1 MTAQQ
6 SEIPGQLSTLE
17 LDANVRQE
25 VQRRAMQLCL
35 RAEPHTG
42 QSPCPSHLSEAN
54 RQLFGPI
61 V

>member
-1 MTAQQ
+1 MTAQT
-6 SEIPGQLSTLE
+6 ELPGQVSTLD
-17 LDANVRQE
+17 LDANARQE
-25 VQRRAMQLCL
+25 VLRRATHLCL

-42 QSPCPSHLSEAN
+42 QSPCPTHLSEAH